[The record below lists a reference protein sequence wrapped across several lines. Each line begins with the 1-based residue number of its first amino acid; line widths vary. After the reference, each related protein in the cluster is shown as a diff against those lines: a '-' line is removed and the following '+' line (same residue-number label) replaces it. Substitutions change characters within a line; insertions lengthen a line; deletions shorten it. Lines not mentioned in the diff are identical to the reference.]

1 MAKVAGGDRRSYSR
15 IAPSPQPAATVVGSC
30 GEESRQVTPAGDPTG
45 RTRSQ
50 IRRSMSHTRTWVE
63 NPMVVKKKGHAC
75 ERNQIGVGLWVCE
88 VLVGGSGAHAC
99 VCCTC
104 GAGHCVTV
112 GTGPAASIRPS
123 VCRQCSTSPAWPVEP
138 GTSLATKEV
147 SPCSLLMKSAATFPH
162 HFEIPSYRE

>member
-63 NPMVVKKKGHAC
+63 NPMVVKKRAMLVNAI
-75 ERNQIGVGLWVCE
+75 RLVWVC
-88 VLVGGSGAHAC
+88 GC
-99 VCCTC
+99 VKC
-104 GAGHCVTV
+104 
-112 GTGPAASIRPS
+112 
-123 VCRQCSTSPAWPVEP
+123 
-138 GTSLATKEV
+138 
-147 SPCSLLMKSAATFPH
+147 
-162 HFEIPSYRE
+162 